1 MSKVEARFHFRN
13 RAVFRARPRGLVLR
27 AWWVAVM
34 LSAGLGATAMAVAQG
49 APRPEAL
56 IKWRQSAYQVIAWNS
71 GRIKTALAGQFDP
84 HEVQNAANSLA
95 GVANSGLAGLFAPG
109 TEHGKGWRETTARD
123 SVFNDARKF
132 RALTEEFARE
142 ANTLARVAA
151 SRDRAAV
158 NEQFLK
164 VAQACKACHDKYRQ
178 TD

>member
-1 MSKVEARFHFRN
+1 MLI
-13 RAVFRARPRGLVLR
+13 AVLA
-27 AWWVAVM
+27 
-34 LSAGLGATAMAVAQG
+34 LSFSQLASAQG

-71 GRIKTALAGQFDP
+71 GRIKAALAGHYAP
-84 HEVQNAANSLA
+84 LEVQNAANALA
-95 GVANSGLAGLFAPG
+95 AVANSGLADLFAAG
-109 TEHGKGWRETTARD
+109 TAHGKGWRETTARD
-123 SVFNDARKF
+123 EVFSDAGKF

-151 SRDRAAV
+151 AGDRGTV

-164 VAQACKACHDKYRQ
+164 VAQACKSCHNQFRQ

>member
-1 MSKVEARFHFRN
+1 MSKVEPRFHFRN
-13 RAVFRARPRGLVLR
+13 RVVMRVKHRARVFRTLV
-27 AWWVAVM
+27 AAVM
-34 LSAGLGATAMAVAQG
+34 LSGGLGAAAVATAQS

-71 GRIKTALAGQFDP
+71 GRIKTALAGQFDA
-84 HEVQNAANSLA
+84 HEVQSASNTLAA
-95 GVANSGLAGLFAPG
+95 VANSGLAGLFAPG
-109 TEHGKGWRETTARD
+109 TDHGKGWRDTTARET
-123 SVFNDARKF
+123 VFSDAQKF

-142 ANTLARVAA
+142 ANALARVAA
-151 SRDRAAV
+151 TGDRDTV

>member
-1 MSKVEARFHFRN
+1 MSKVEAWFHFRN
-13 RAVFRARPRGLVLR
+13 RVVMRAQPHARKWWTLVAAGALAVSP
-27 AWWVAVM
+27 W
-34 LSAGLGATAMAVAQG
+34 ATAQS

-71 GRIKTALAGQFDP
+71 GRIKAALAGQYAP
-84 HEVQNAANSLA
+84 LEVQNAAAALA
-95 GVANSGLAGLFAPG
+95 AVANSGLAALFAPG
-109 TEHGKGWRETTARD
+109 TEHGKGWRETTAREE
-123 SVFNDARKF
+123 VFNDAGKF

-151 SRDRAAV
+151 AGDRNTV

-164 VAQACKACHDKYRQ
+164 VAQTCKSCHNQFRQ

>member
-1 MSKVEARFHFRN
+1 MSKVEPRFHFRN
-13 RAVFRARPRGLVLR
+13 RAILRVQPRARVVQALMILMALAASP
-27 AWWVAVM
+27 WVA
-34 LSAGLGATAMAVAQG
+34 AQN

-71 GRIKTALAGQFDP
+71 GRIKAALAGSFSAQ
-84 HEVQNAANSLA
+84 EVQSAAHALA
-95 GVANSGLAGLFAPG
+95 AVANSGLVGLFAAG

-123 SVFNDARKF
+123 TVFSDAQKF

-142 ANTLARVAA
+142 TSSLARIAGTG
-151 SRDRAAV
+151 DRNAV